1 MRATPQLVSAPLN
14 PMPIAEHFRRRSH
27 PPCRAQ
33 SRTTHVSEENN
44 VKRRK
49 QDKCVL
55 KVTWATNLTVKVSRN
70 LNKCVMS

>member
-1 MRATPQLVSAPLN
+1 MRATPPLVSAPLN
-14 PMPIAEHFRRRSH
+14 PMPIAEHFRRSH
-27 PPCRAQ
+27 PPCPAQ
-33 SRTTHVSEENN
+33 SRTTHISEENN

-55 KVTWATNLTVKVSRN
+55 KVTWATNFTVKLSRN